1 MLRIEICVFFLF
13 HSLWF
18 ELHLLARRADANEN
32 REEQNG
38 RAKSWEGREGGG
50 QKRTQDFGLLDGLSS
65 GQSERGTSRNVH
77 APLASGEI

>member
-18 ELHLLARRADANEN
+18 ELHLLARCADANEN

-38 RAKSWEGREGGG
+38 RAKSWEARGGG
-50 QKRTQDFGLLDGLSS
+50 GEGTEAHS
-65 GQSERGTSRNVH
+65 GFRSR
-77 APLASGEI
+77 STG

>member
-38 RAKSWEGREGGG
+38 RAKSWGGGEGGRG
-50 QKRTQDFGLLDGLSS
+50 QKSVSLDGLSS
-65 GQSERGTSRNVH
+65 GQSERGTGRNVH

>member
-18 ELHLLARRADANEN
+18 ELHLLARRADVNEN

-50 QKRTQDFGLLDGLSS
+50 AEAHSGFRSARRAKQWTKRKRD
-65 GQSERGTSRNVH
+65 QS
-77 APLASGEI
+77 